1 MTQAAPAG
9 TAPDETRTGIL
20 FALGAYGL
28 WGILPGYFKLI
39 DAVAP
44 ETVVAQ
50 RIVWS
55 VLFVGLFL
63 MLMRR
68 TREIGEIAREPRL
81 VGLLCISAGLIAVNW
96 LVFVWAVE
104 HEKVLD
110 VSLGYFIN
118 PLVSILVGLVV
129 LREKLSPLQGVA
141 VGLAAAGVALQA
153 VLLGGLP
160 WVSLLLAFSFAGYGY
175 FRKITPVRA
184 TPGLWMETVLLLP
197 LAGGYL
203 LLQGMSGVDVLR
215 LGTPSVF
222 VALAGLGIVTALPL
236 ILFSA
241 AARRLPMV
249 LIGLMQ
255 YIAPSLH
262 FVTAVFIWHEPLH
275 PATLTTF
282 GFIWLAL
289 GVFSFDSWRRWKANA
304 RKNAAIA
311 G

>member
-1 MTQAAPAG
+1 MTQAAPAE
-9 TAPDETRTGIL
+9 TAPDETRTGLL
-20 FALGAYGL
+20 FALGCYGL
-28 WGILPGYFKLI
+28 WGILPGYFKLV
-39 DAVAP
+39 DTVAP
-44 ETVVAQ
+44 EVVVAQ

-55 VLFVGLFL
+55 VLFVGMFL
-63 MLMRR
+63 MMMRR

-129 LREKLSPLQGVA
+129 LREKLSRLQGVA

-153 VLLGGLP
+153 ILLGGLP
-160 WVSLLLAFSFAGYGY
+160 WVSLCLAFSFAGYGY
-175 FRKITPVRA
+175 IRKITPVRA

-203 LLQGMSGVDVLR
+203 MLQAFSGVDILR

-222 VALAGLGIVTALPL
+222 LALAGLGIVTALPL

-262 FVTAVFIWHEPLH
+262 FITAVFIWNEPLH

-282 GFIWLAL
+282 AFIWCALA
-289 GVFSFDSWRRWKANA
+289 VFSFDSWRRWKANSRNTA
-304 RKNAAIA
+304 QNL
-311 G
+311 

>member
-1 MTQAAPAG
+1 MLTGNKVPVGEEDAAPVDIRDYGAG
-9 TAPDETRTGIL
+9 QENKGLLRFLTCGSVDDGKSTLIGRLLYDTKLIFEDQLAALERNAPSFGID
-20 FALGAYGL
+20 Y
-28 WGILPGYFKLI
+28 I

-175 FRKITPVRA
+175 VRKITPVRP
-184 TPGLWMETVLLLP
+184 TPGLWMETVLLL
-197 LAGGYL
+197 
-203 LLQGMSGVDVLR
+203 
-215 LGTPSVF
+215 
-222 VALAGLGIVTALPL
+222 
-236 ILFSA
+236 
-241 AARRLPMV
+241 
-249 LIGLMQ
+249 
-255 YIAPSLH
+255 
-262 FVTAVFIWHEPLH
+262 E
-275 PATLTTF
+275 TL
-282 GFIWLAL
+282 
-289 GVFSFDSWRRWKANA
+289 
-304 RKNAAIA
+304 
-311 G
+311 

>member
-1 MTQAAPAG
+1 MTKVAPAG
-9 TAPDETRTGIL
+9 TAPDETRTGL
-20 FALGAYGL
+20 FFALGAYGL
-28 WGILPGYFKLI
+28 WGILPGYFKLV
-39 DAVAP
+39 DTVAP
-44 ETVVAQ
+44 EIVVAQ

-81 VGLLCISAGLIAVNW
+81 VGFLCVSAGLIAVNW

-129 LREKLSPLQGVA
+129 LREKLSPMQGVA
-141 VGLAAAGVALQA
+141 VGLAAVGVALQA

-160 WVSLLLAFSFAGYGY
+160 WVSLLLAFTFAGYGY
-175 FRKITPVRA
+175 VRKITPVRA

-203 LLQGMSGVDVLR
+203 LLQGLSGVDVLR
-215 LGTPSVF
+215 LGTPTVF
-222 VALAGLGIVTALPL
+222 AALAGLGIVTALPL
-236 ILFSA
+236 IMFSA

-262 FVTAVFIWHEPLH
+262 FVAAVFIWHEPLR
-275 PATLTTF
+275 PATLATF

-289 GVFSFDSWRRWKANA
+289 AVFSFDSWRRWKANS
-304 RKNAAIA
+304 RNASK
-311 G
+311 GM